1 MKLYKVE
8 FSGHMFVMADGPVEA
23 ESKAIESPSDDINIE
38 ASEVTRRMFH
48 QLRASRREVLGSK
61 QTVGE
66 IMEGMANNE
75 RQKD

>member
-1 MKLYKVE
+1 MKLFKVE

-23 ESKAIESPSDDINIE
+23 ESKAIESPNEDINVE
-38 ASEVTRRMFH
+38 ASEVTRHMFH
-48 QLRASRREVLGSK
+48 QLRASRREVLGSN
-61 QTVGE
+61 QILGE